1 MTKKKG
7 KELVKTKVGIKQGG
21 TSSNL
26 ADSVVTEKGELGCQL
41 LHQHLGFLPAVDWVF
56 AICSAW
62 RRVPP
67 DLREA
72 RDQSAQDYDE
82 WYRG

>member
-1 MTKKKG
+1 MQTPPHTRFSALEQQSPARFLCPWDFPVHSKDAW
-7 KELVKTKVGIKQGG
+7 T
-21 TSSNL
+21 
-26 ADSVVTEKGELGCQL
+26 
-41 LHQHLGFLPAVDWVF
+41 HLDTDTVDWVF

-72 RDQSAQDYDE
+72 RDQRAQEYDE
-82 WYRG
+82 WYRGRGS